1 MRIAL
6 IGYGKM
12 GHEIE
17 AAAVSQGETIAK
29 TFDIGNPVD
38 VASLADVDVC
48 IEFSTPQTVLQN
60 IRVALEARKD
70 IVVGTTGWYDHVPE
84 IRKLVKDSGLL
95 YSPNFSIG
103 VNIAFRLAKAAAELM
118 NNASQYDPY
127 IQEVHHRQKVDSPSG
142 TALKFAEILLA
153 GIHRKT
159 KIQTQ
164 ALDRR
169 IDPEELHVS
178 STRVGTFA
186 GTHTVGF
193 DSDADLIEITHTAKS
208 RRGFAL
214 GAVRAAQW
222 LKGRKGV
229 FTMDDV
235 EL

>member
-1 MRIAL
+1 MNIAL

-17 AAAVSQGETIAK
+17 TIAREAGETIVK

-38 VASLADVDVC
+38 VASLDGVDVC

-60 IRVALEARKD
+60 IRVAVEARKD
-70 IVVGTTGWYDHVPE
+70 IVVGTTGWYDRLPE
-84 IRKLVKDSGLL
+84 IRASVTDSGLL

-103 VNIAFRLAKAAAELM
+103 VNVMFRVVAAAAQLM
-118 NNASQYDPY
+118 NNAAQYDPY
-127 IQEVHHRQKVDSPSG
+127 IHESHHRQKVDSPSG
-142 TALKFAEILLA
+142 TALKLAEILLEK
-153 GIHRKT
+153 IDRK
-159 KIQTQ
+159 KRIQTHS
-164 ALDRR
+164 LDRR

-193 DSDADLIEITHTAKS
+193 DSDADLIEITHTAKT

-222 LKGRKGV
+222 LKGKKGV
-229 FTMDDV
+229 YTMDDV

>member
-17 AAAVSQGETIAK
+17 AAAREQGETIAK

-38 VASLADVDVC
+38 VASLADVDMC

-60 IRVALEARKD
+60 LRVAIEARKD
-70 IVVGTTGWYDHVPE
+70 IVVGTTGWYEHLPE
-84 IRKLVKDSGLL
+84 IRKTVGASGLL

-103 VNIAFRLAKAAAELM
+103 VNIVFRLVKAAAELM
-118 NNASQYDPY
+118 NKAPQYDPY
-127 IQEVHHRQKVDSPSG
+127 IHELHHRQKVDSPSG
-142 TALKFAEILLA
+142 TALKLGEILLSKME
-153 GIHRKT
+153 RK
-159 KIQTQ
+159 KRMETQ
-164 ALDRR
+164 ALNRR

-193 DSDADLIEITHTAKS
+193 DSDADLIEITHTAKT

>member
-17 AAAVSQGETIAK
+17 AAAREQGESIAC
-29 TFDIGNPVD
+29 TFDIDNPVD
-38 VASLADVDVC
+38 AAALSDVDVC

-60 IRVALEARKD
+60 IRVAVQARKD
-70 IVVGTTGWYDHVPE
+70 IVVGTTGWYERLPE
-84 IRKLVKDSGLL
+84 IRPLVKDSGLL

-103 VNIAFRLAKAAAELM
+103 VNMVFRLAAAAAEMM
-118 NNASQYDPY
+118 NNAPAYDPY
-127 IQEVHHRQKVDSPSG
+127 IHEWHHRQKADSPSG
-142 TALKFAEILLA
+142 TALRLAEILLSKVE
-153 GIHRKT
+153 RKKT
-159 KIQTQ
+159 IKKENV
-164 ALDRR
+164 DGK
-169 IDPEELHVS
+169 IDPAALHVS
-178 STRVGTFA
+178 STRVGTVA
-186 GTHTVGF
+186 GTHILGF
-193 DSDADLIEITHTAKS
+193 ESDADSIEIKHVAKT

-229 FTMDDV
+229 YTMDDV